1 MSKAKVIINFVLF
14 QAAWLICVLGAAY
27 QLPWLAFVVAL
38 ILVGMQL
45 VWTPLPAR
53 ELSLLLI
60 ATIIG
65 AVFDQLLL
73 NHGVIQYQAH
83 GWSGAIVPIW
93 IIGLW
98 IAFASTL
105 NVSLRWLRDYRV
117 AQVLLGV
124 IGGPIAYYAA
134 EKLGAVTVT
143 LTPASYIV
151 LAVGWGLVTP
161 LLVHLSRKFDGHEHA
176 EAQAIQVQTNEA

>member
-1 MSKAKVIINFVLF
+1 MSKQKVIINFVLF
-14 QAAWLICVLGAAY
+14 QAAWLVCVLGAAN

-45 VWTPLPAR
+45 VWTPQPTQ

-83 GWSGAIVPIW
+83 GWSGAGLTVGIVPIW

-105 NVSLRWLRDYRV
+105 NVSLRWMRDYRL

-124 IGGPIAYYAA
+124 MGGPLAYYAA
-134 EKLGAVTVT
+134 QQLGAVTIT

-161 LLVHLSRKFDGHEHA
+161 LLVNLSRKFDGQSQPI
-176 EAQAIQVQTNEA
+176 AQVN

>member
-1 MSKAKVIINFVLF
+1 MSKPKVFINFVMYQL
-14 QAAWLICVLGAAY
+14 AWLTCVLGAAY
-27 QLPWLAFVVAL
+27 QLPWLALIVAL
-38 ILVGMQL
+38 IFIGTQL
-45 VWTPLPAR
+45 VWTPHPAN
-53 ELSLLLI
+53 ELALLFI
-60 ATIIG
+60 AGVIG

-73 NHGVIQYQAH
+73 NHGIIQYQAH

-117 AQVLLGV
+117 AQILLGMM
-124 IGGPIAYYAA
+124 GGPVAYYAA

-143 LTPASYIV
+143 VTPASYIV
-151 LAVGWGLVTP
+151 LGIGWGLMTP
-161 LLVHLSRKFDGHEHA
+161 LLVKLSRRFDGHTKLMI
-176 EAQAIQVQTNEA
+176 QAN

>member
-14 QAAWLICVLGAAY
+14 QAAWLVCVLGAAY

-38 ILVGMQL
+38 ILVGVQL
-45 VWTPLPAR
+45 VWTPQPSQ
-53 ELSLLLI
+53 ELSLLLL
-60 ATIIG
+60 ATVIG

-83 GWSGAIVPIW
+83 GWGGAGVQAGIVPIW

-117 AQVLLGV
+117 AQVLMGA
-124 IGGPIAYYAA
+124 IGGPLAYYAA
-134 EKLGAVTVT
+134 QKLGAVNVT
-143 LTPASYIV
+143 LVPASYIV

-161 LLVHLSRKFDGHEHA
+161 ILVHLSRKFDGHT
-176 EAQAIQVQTNEA
+176 QAPVPMQG